1 MNVNPVDGSKTK
13 INCSVV
19 TPIQNTLEKGQNVGD
34 ATKVISSATVGVLD
48 IEMPKIDA
56 VVSSHEVKENKEN
69 KKRREMQLAIM
80 REQKEKQAEKGS
92 ER

>member
-1 MNVNPVDGSKTK
+1 MNVNPVDGRKTK

-19 TPIQNTLEKGQNVGD
+19 TPIQNTLEKRQNDGD

-80 REQKEKQAEKGS
+80 REQKENQAEKGS